1 MLREWR
7 EDYTIILTS
16 QFSRI
21 NARLVSQRNAYITM
35 CFIGFFEISI
45 WILMIVSMSE
55 IVLKPN
61 MEFMTKNIDWNDQI
75 CTKYSKPYLERASK
89 LSNHLLPIAATLMCV
104 GTFFCC
110 YLCKPPYGLSVGV
123 VLRYDISL
131 FISLSLSTKS
141 QIRKIYIKGIRL
153 RSH

>member
-35 CFIGFFEISI
+35 CFIGFFEISV
-45 WILMIVSMSE
+45 WILMITAMSE
-55 IVLKPN
+55 IIAKPN
-61 MEFMTKNIDWNDQI
+61 MEFNIRNIDWNRDI
-75 CTKYSKPYLERASK
+75 CDEYGKRYLRKCFK
-89 LSNHLLPIAATLMCV
+89 LSNHLLPISATLMSL

-110 YLCKPPYGLSVGV
+110 YLCKPPYGLSLGV
-123 VLRYDISL
+123 FLRYHYL
-131 FISLSLSTKS
+131 
-141 QIRKIYIKGIRL
+141 Y
-153 RSH
+153 HV